1 MTISS
6 SLNASVAGLATNASR
21 LATIS
26 DNIANSSTIG
36 YKRIQTDFQSMVIS
50 AGSGSYSAGGVR
62 ATTQRMID
70 DSGSLVSTSNPTDL
84 AVRGAGFLPVTSAT
98 QVQATNGDPQMR
110 LTSTGSFRA
119 DSDGYLKTPSG
130 MILMAW
136 PANPDGSM
144 PVVPRDTADGL
155 VPVQINENQWIGS
168 PTTEMLLG
176 VNLPADE
183 TAAGSAGTAQS
194 LSIEYFDN
202 LGASESIDISFTPTV
217 PATGASNEWTMVL
230 RDSAAAGAVIG
241 EYRLNFD
248 DSRTSGGTLG
258 SVTTVSGGAFDVTAS
273 SADAL
278 ARIEAWFA
286 DPAGFA
292 TLAYHGATTDLQ
304 PLTIGEGR
312 SLSYELRAD
321 DPVIRNTLRD
331 LATAVLATDPALGL
345 SATDQAATLRNAGE
359 ALLVA
364 QDGLIG
370 LSAGLGVSQE
380 QIELAMVRQQTE
392 RFALE
397 SARNSLIS
405 ADPFETATELEAV
418 QFQLESLYAITVRS
432 SQLNLVNF
440 LR

>member
-84 AVRGAGFLPVTSAT
+84 AVRGAGFLPVTSET

-155 VPVQINENQWIGS
+155 VPVQINENQLIGS

-258 SVTTVSGGAFDVTAS
+258 SVTTVSGGAFDVTTGSVVVNVAGGPIELNLGIPGDPGRMTQL
-273 SADAL
+273 ADTFMPMVISKDGAPPGNMVGV
-278 ARIEAWFA
+278 EV
-286 DPAGFA
+286 DSNGF
-292 TLAYHGATTDLQ
+292 
-304 PLTIGEGR
+304 I
-312 SLSYELRAD
+312 
-321 DPVIRNTLRD
+321 
-331 LATAVLATDPALGL
+331 TAQFDT
-345 SATDQAATLRNAGE
+345 
-359 ALLVA
+359 
-364 QDGLIG
+364 
-370 LSAGLGVSQE
+370 GVSQVIY
-380 QIELAMVRQQTE
+380 QIPLVHLANPNGMMAMDQQTYLPTSE
-392 RFALE
+392 SGAFFLWDAGTGPTGEYVPYALE
-397 SARNSLIS
+397 ESTTDIASELTAMIQTQRSYSSNAKVIQTVDEMLQ
-405 ADPFETATELEAV
+405 ETTN
-418 QFQLESLYAITVRS
+418 IKR
-432 SQLNLVNF
+432 
-440 LR
+440 

>member
-84 AVRGAGFLPVTSAT
+84 AVRGAGFLPVTSET

-155 VPVQINENQWIGS
+155 VPVQINENQLIGS

-258 SVTTVSGGAFDVTAS
+258 SVTTVSGGAFDVTTGS
-273 SADAL
+273 VVVNV
-278 ARIEAWFA
+278 
-286 DPAGFA
+286 AG
-292 TLAYHGATTDLQ
+292 G
-304 PLTIGEGR
+304 P
-312 SLSYELRAD
+312 
-321 DPVIRNTLRD
+321 
-331 LATAVLATDPALGL
+331 
-345 SATDQAATLRNAGE
+345 
-359 ALLVA
+359 
-364 QDGLIG
+364 
-370 LSAGLGVSQE
+370 
-380 QIELAMVRQQTE
+380 IELNLGIPGDPGRMTQLADTFMPMV
-392 RFALE
+392 
-397 SARNSLIS
+397 IS
-405 ADPFETATELEAV
+405 KDGAPPG
-418 QFQLESLYAITVRS
+418 
-432 SQLNLVNF
+432 
-440 LR
+440 